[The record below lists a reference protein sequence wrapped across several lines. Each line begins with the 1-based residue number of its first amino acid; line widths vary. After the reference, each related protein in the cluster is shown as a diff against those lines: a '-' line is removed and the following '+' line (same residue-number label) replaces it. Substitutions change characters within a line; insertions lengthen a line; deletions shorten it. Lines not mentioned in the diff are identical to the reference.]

1 MGLAVSAGS
10 ASPRPESDH
19 CTRTLANAR
28 RAIHTRETQCLKLV
42 SLRPGSRKPT
52 LNRLLHSPFPLFSG
66 SPLVASYSFL
76 LRVSVRPVYTRTESH
91 VSLPSSPLHRVEA
104 NSACGRKTRT
114 STNSNVDSLRF
125 VWLCL
130 LTFRKLDGIRVEVE
144 TIRMNSMRHVAQW
157 FRNGGLAVCDLVT
170 FAFPIQ
176 HCGVII
182 LVLLHTMQYVVAI

>member
-104 NSACGRKTRT
+104 NSACGRKTVDANIYELERRFPPFCMAL
-114 STNSNVDSLRF
+114 SLNVSQTR
-125 VWLCL
+125 WHS
-130 LTFRKLDGIRVEVE
+130 RGG
-144 TIRMNSMRHVAQW
+144 
-157 FRNGGLAVCDLVT
+157 NG
-170 FAFPIQ
+170 
-176 HCGVII
+176 
-182 LVLLHTMQYVVAI
+182 